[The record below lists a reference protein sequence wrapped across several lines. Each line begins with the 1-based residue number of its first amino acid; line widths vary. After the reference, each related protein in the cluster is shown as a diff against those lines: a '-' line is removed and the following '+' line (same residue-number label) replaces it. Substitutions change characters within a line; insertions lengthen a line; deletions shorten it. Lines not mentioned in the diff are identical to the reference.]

1 MAFVSDVKSAFLNQ
15 TGFILDLNRSRLK
28 SVGIQG
34 TSNAGQVD
42 IFATDTAPVSAT
54 YGQAGNVITVSSTA
68 HGLVT
73 GQKIGIAYSAGT
85 GGTSMCGN
93 NVVTVVDANT
103 FTLPCINSFTI
114 TGTPACRYVADG
126 EWLMTFT
133 TAATDI
139 FHNYFRLP
147 EDGVLATKKVFC
159 SISNISAVTVF
170 HA

>member
-1 MAFVSDVKSAFLNQ
+1 MSFMSDVKSAFLNQ
-15 TGFILDLNRSRLK
+15 TGFVIALNRSRIK
-28 SVGIQG
+28 AISVKGGNI
-34 TSNAGQVD
+34 AGQADV
-42 IFATDTAPVSAT
+42 FSTDTAPVAAT
-54 YGQAGNVITVSSTA
+54 YGQAGNVITVTSNA

-85 GGTSMCGN
+85 GGTAMCGN

-126 EWLMTFT
+126 EWLLTLT
-133 TAATDI
+133 TAAGDI
-139 FHNYFRLP
+139 YQNYFRIP
-147 EDGVLATKKVFC
+147 EDGLLATKKVYC
-159 SISNISAVTVF
+159 SLSNVSSVTVF